1 MNEITLKES
10 IVSTAHRKFGELVA
24 KKRLKKLAQAIL
36 ILLNIK
42 EPFEIVKEAEEA
54 SEKSEKN

>member
-24 KKRLKKLAQAIL
+24 KK
-36 ILLNIK
+36 IK
-42 EPFEIVKEAEEA
+42 EI
-54 SEKSEKN
+54 

>member
-24 KKRLKKLAQAIL
+24 KKRFKEISPSYIDTPEYKRAI
-36 ILLNIK
+36 
-42 EPFEIVKEAEEA
+42 
-54 SEKSEKN
+54 